1 MISVGIDVSKGK
13 STVCIMKPGGEVV
26 KSPFEMN
33 HTADELD
40 SLVSL
45 INSFDEETR
54 VVLEDT
60 GHYHLPVASYL
71 ASHDIFVCCVNA
83 LRMKKYCAQ
92 SIRRA
97 KTDKIDAVRIASFGI
112 TYWSELTKAYDAA
125 DTYDEL
131 RFLARQYYQFTSV
144 LVKAKV
150 NLSNLLD
157 QVMPGISNLLQ
168 NQNDN
173 HKLTAFVERY
183 IHFQVILDMGEKKFT
198 ADYCKWA
205 KKMGYRC
212 NERKAAEI
220 FALAQNGIPSL
231 PNSQSVKIAVREA
244 IKMIHSTEESR
255 NTILAQM
262 QVLCKTLPEYS
273 VVKDMSCIGDVLA
286 PRIIAEIGDV
296 RRFKNKHSLIAYAG
310 IDAPPY
316 QSGTFNALEHS
327 CCFLP
332 SHIHSPCCVFAFR
345 HDVYYRL
352 SEDKSTVFRIINV
365 TKMRGFIC
373 AYHRR
378 FSLPTNAHS
387 ATVLGMALLSG
398 QPLPSRRVGGCGACA
413 GDYLPVSHSHS
424 NSQAAS

>member
-1 MISVGIDVSKGK
+1 MISIGIDVSKGK
-13 STVCIMKPGGEVV
+13 STVCILKPGGEVI
-26 KSPFEMN
+26 KPPFEIE

-40 SLVSL
+40 SLVSI

-71 ASHDIFVCCVNA
+71 ASHGIFVCCVNA
-83 LRMKKYCAQ
+83 LRMKKYCSQ

-97 KTDKIDAVRIASFGI
+97 KTDRIDAIQIASFGI
-112 TYWSELTKAYDAA
+112 TYWSELTQAYESP

-131 RFLARQYYQFTSV
+131 RFLARQYYQITAI

-150 NLSNLLD
+150 NFSNLLD

-168 NQNDN
+168 NQGDN
-173 HKLTAFVERY
+173 HKLTEFVSRY
-183 IHFQVILDMGEKKFT
+183 IHFQAILDMGEKKFT

-231 PNSQSVKIAVREA
+231 PNSQSVKIAVSEA
-244 IKMIHSTEESR
+244 IKLIHSTEESR

-262 QVLCKTLPEYS
+262 QDLCKTLPEYS
-273 VVKDMSCIGDVLA
+273 VVRDMNCIGDVLA

-296 RRFKNKHSLIAYAG
+296 RRFRNKHSHIAYAG
-310 IDAPPY
+310 IDAPP
-316 QSGTFNALEHS
+316 
-327 CCFLP
+327 
-332 SHIHSPCCVFAFR
+332 
-345 HDVYYRL
+345 
-352 SEDKSTVFRIINV
+352 
-365 TKMRGFIC
+365 
-373 AYHRR
+373 
-378 FSLPTNAHS
+378 
-387 ATVLGMALLSG
+387 
-398 QPLPSRRVGGCGACA
+398 
-413 GDYLPVSHSHS
+413 
-424 NSQAAS
+424 